1 MNTELRKELK
11 LTLKKTFKLMNS
23 SAFGKA
29 IKHVR
34 KHRYIEPVTID
45 KEENIWCLSKVLIQ
59 QSFSQKNCYQ

>member
-11 LTLKKTFKLMNS
+11 LTLKKTLKLMNS
-23 SAFGKA
+23 SVFGKA

-45 KEENIWCLSKVLIQ
+45 KEENIWYLSKVVIQ
-59 QSFSQKNCYQ
+59 QSFSQKNC